1 MLTFSDAQ
9 DASRRLTQ
17 LLYTGMS
24 SVLCANLTSS
34 NAVQGIRVRR
44 ITI

>member
-24 SVLCANLTSS
+24 SVLCASLTSS

-44 ITI
+44 ITT